1 MESVFSDVKHHVS
14 WLDLLKSIYIFNTCL
29 HWTPGNFDSKPGHGL
44 NWNHATAGAEPRGKG
59 GIWLVDVGGNQQK
72 KEWGNSEK
80 QHYRNMGK
88 KYRFYRSHNSWDF
101 ILGKR
106 MFFCGALLVLCDPT
120 YCGKC
125 LEQAASAEG
134 TRGVWQRTRCK
145 KHIVEISPLFILGQA
160 WMGRS

>member
-14 WLDLLKSIYIFNTCL
+14 WLDLLKSIYIFTLVYTELLEISIQNQAMGSTETTRPL
-29 HWTPGNFDSKPGHGL
+29 VQNREGKAGFGWWMLGETNKKKNGETVKNNIIETWERSIDSIDP
-44 NWNHATAGAEPRGKG
+44 TTVETYFGKTYVF
-59 GIWLVDVGGNQQK
+59 LQ
-72 KEWGNSEK
+72 
-80 QHYRNMGK
+80 
-88 KYRFYRSHNSWDF
+88 
-101 ILGKR
+101 
-106 MFFCGALLVLCDPT
+106 ALLVLCDPT